1 MDNYSSIE
9 KEVLILLRDQDVC
22 DIKLL
27 GNAIQK
33 AFFRERETALL
44 VDCSNRKA
52 SLFFPIRKPDSHED
66 RKVFAQLVSLLNF
79 IENIEK
85 SGLIYIQPSAAE
97 CELFF
102 YENFKHSFLHGIQ
115 KNGII
120 KEAITQQEFIVYDVD
135 KTNSIEVLETQIPK
149 IKSDILYV
157 EKTGTRIMQSTDV
170 SSLYDRIYRLLCGR
184 AFPTSVLSRFIDN
197 GYCFDEEKR
206 SMKSLRYAQGS
217 FFIAMLALFVSMPCI
232 SVWYSNRHAYSTIDS
247 VQYNT
252 LIKKLDAIE
261 MKSKATDVMLQKQAD
276 YNLNCN
282 PKRQANKVE
291 SSIRQ

>member
-9 KEVLILLRDQDVC
+9 KEVLILLRDQEVC

-44 VDCSNRKA
+44 VDCSHRKA
-52 SLFFPIRKPDSHED
+52 SLFFPICKQYSYED

-135 KTNSIEVLETQIPK
+135 KNSIEVLETQIPK

-252 LIKKLDAIE
+252 LIKKLDTIE

-276 YNLNCN
+276 YKLNCN
-282 PKRQANKVE
+282 PKRQTNKVE